1 MKAQDLKNS
10 ILQMAVQGKLV
21 PQDPADEPASAL
33 LERIR
38 EERAKLIKDKK
49 IKAPKGGESVIY
61 RGSDGSHYEKR
72 GKGEPVC
79 IDGEIPFDVPESWEW
94 ARLGSV
100 CAHIVDGDH
109 NPPKDSGSGV
119 PIFSAANVH
128 DGRLHFS
135 EARRWITKEQYKKHA
150 KRLMARPG
158 CVLLT
163 IVGTIGRTAVLD
175 HSEDFALQR
184 SVAVLS
190 PIELEAWYVA
200 RLLESYA
207 QYLNSISSG
216 TAQKGVYLGTVS
228 ELLIP
233 IPPLA
238 EQQRIVERIDE
249 LMPLVEE
256 YGRLEDAREALDAAL
271 PERLRKS
278 VLQMAVQGKLVEQ
291 DPADEPASVLLE
303 RIREERA
310 DLIKQKKIKAPK
322 GGESVIYRDGGF
334 WYERRGKSEPV
345 CIDDEIPFE
354 IPESWEWVKFA
365 DICIKL
371 TDGSHNPPPKRDN
384 GYPVISAMSIK
395 RRRIDLAYVSRYAD
409 EAGFIKENPRTR
421 ISRGDV
427 ILGIIGGSIG
437 NVAIYD
443 HDDEV
448 IAQRSIA
455 IISTHGFNEYVSHVL
470 ESPLCESYYKTAS
483 GTAQGGIYLSTLGEM
498 LIPLPPV
505 FEQRRIV
512 SSIAKM
518 LALIEEFEKE

>member
-10 ILQMAVQGKLV
+10 ILQMAIQGKLV
-21 PQDPADEPASAL
+21 PQDPTDEPASAL
-33 LERIR
+33 LEHIR
-38 EERAKLIKDKK
+38 EERAVLIKQKK

-72 GKGEPVC
+72 GNAEPVC
-79 IDGEIPFDVPESWEW
+79 INDEIPFEIPESWEW
-94 ARLGSV
+94 ARLSGLIILMSGIDLSPSEYNDTNRGIPYLTGASNFSNDSLIENRWTEKAKRISKRGELLFTCKGTV
-100 CAHIVDGDH
+100 GEMAINSFNEAHIARQIMAIDPTDPETLGYIQVFLSSMVASI
-109 NPPKDSGSGV
+109 KT
-119 PIFSAANVH
+119 AA
-128 DGRLHFS
+128 
-135 EARRWITKEQYKKHA
+135 
-150 KRLMARPG
+150 
-158 CVLLT
+158 
-163 IVGTIGRTAVLD
+163 
-175 HSEDFALQR
+175 
-184 SVAVLS
+184 
-190 PIELEAWYVA
+190 
-200 RLLESYA
+200 
-207 QYLNSISSG
+207 
-216 TAQKGVYLGTVS
+216 KGVIPGIERGT
-228 ELLIP
+228 LLNALLP
-233 IPPLA
+233 VPPLA
-238 EQQRIVERIDE
+238 EQQRIVERIDK

-291 DPADEPASVLLE
+291 DPTDEPASVLLE

-310 DLIKQKKIKAPK
+310 KLIKEKKIKAPK
-322 GGESVIYRDGGF
+322 GGESVIYCDGGS
-334 WYERRGKSEPV
+334 WYERRGKSDPV
-345 CIDDEIPFE
+345 CIDDEIPFD